1 MYRFRSKI
9 NKATL
14 DSRYKAIYANAG
26 LQRKW
31 NNEVRT
37 CPELAA
43 TLPAGVVPDDMLTM
57 KYEDLVDVY
66 NGYRLVY
73 NGLSA
78 VRQTAL
84 NNAAAAVFTYGSYR
98 TKIAKFLTNPQ
109 NGFEI
114 YNCVYCDLFDVR
126 PVGDLARQFDTE
138 HILDKGEC
146 PLVGLSLY
154 NFCPACDTCN
164 TRCKGTNPIGST
176 AALMKKL
183 SPTAKGYDFENK
195 VRFVLNIMSPE
206 AVGWIRPEHP
216 EWYEVDFEYKD
227 TDYHEVVDLFRLK
240 PRYNLSQ
247 HKQDAIDWRFK
258 ANKYKGIAL
267 AVSALCHM
275 NTLEQEREELF
286 RYNAKRMAHSEK
298 MKLLKDMMAI

>member
-14 DSRYKAIYANAG
+14 DSRYKAIYVHAG

-31 NNEVRT
+31 NREVAI

-43 TLPAGVVPDDMLTM
+43 TLPAGKTPDDLLTM

-66 NGYRLVY
+66 NGYKQVY
-73 NGLSA
+73 NNLTPDK
-78 VRQTAL
+78 QNQLKTA
-84 NNAAAAVFTYGSYR
+84 ASSVFTYGSYSS
-98 TKIAKFLTNPQ
+98 KIAKFMTNPL

-114 YNCVYCDLFDVR
+114 YNCVYCDLVDAR
-126 PVGDLARQFDTE
+126 PAGNLARQFDTE

-154 NFCPACDTCN
+154 NFCLACDTCN

-176 AALMKKL
+176 PELMKKL
-183 SPTAKGYDFENK
+183 SPTAKLYDFENK
-195 VRFVLNIMSPE
+195 VRFVLNPVNPD
-206 AVGWIRPEHP
+206 AVGRIKPEHP

-227 TDYHEVVDLFRLK
+227 RDYEEVVTLFQLK
-240 PRYNLSQ
+240 PIYNLPQ
-247 HKQDAIDWRFK
+247 HTESALDWRFK
-258 ANKYKGIAL
+258 ANKYKGISLAFTAL
-267 AVSALCHM
+267 IHG
-275 NTLEQEREELF
+275 NTIEQEYEEVF
-286 RYNAKRMAHSEK
+286 RYNARCNAHSEK
-298 MKLLKDMMAI
+298 MKLMRDMLTL